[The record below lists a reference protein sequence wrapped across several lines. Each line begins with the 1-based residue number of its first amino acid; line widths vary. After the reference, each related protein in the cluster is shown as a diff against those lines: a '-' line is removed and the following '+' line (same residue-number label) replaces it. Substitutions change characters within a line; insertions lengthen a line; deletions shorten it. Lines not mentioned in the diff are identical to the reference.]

1 MKNVHF
7 QASKSGQNL
16 ENGHLQTQR
25 TRELATW
32 YLSNLG
38 DTNSRIIKNSFHK
51 KLFEP
56 LLYLKKITEIRAM
69 EYMGKTVMY
78 AVASRP
84 PLQKQM
90 CISRKHFVL
99 YVNFESKIDSISFK
113 KSFTMHINSP
123 EYRIILHMFSN
134 FLTMFFYLLLVSN
147 FAIEKKIYI
156 FSILSVYFICTTSNI
171 CFLAGF

>member
-1 MKNVHF
+1 
-7 QASKSGQNL
+7 
-16 ENGHLQTQR
+16 
-25 TRELATW
+25 
-32 YLSNLG
+32 
-38 DTNSRIIKNSFHK
+38 
-51 KLFEP
+51 
-56 LLYLKKITEIRAM
+56 
-69 EYMGKTVMY
+69 MY

-84 PLQKQM
+84 PLHKEM

-134 FLTMFFYLLLVSN
+134 FLTMFFLSTAGFKFRHRKKNLYLLHLECV
-147 FAIEKKIYI
+147 FLLYI
-156 FSILSVYFICTTSNI
+156 HTTSNI

>member
-1 MKNVHF
+1 MYLP
-7 QASKSGQNL
+7 G
-16 ENGHLQTQR
+16 
-25 TRELATW
+25 TW
-32 YLSNLG
+32 IIQVILS
-38 DTNSRIIKNSFHK
+38 RMIKNFLQSHFWLGFPQLGSSL

-84 PLQKQM
+84 PLHKEM
-90 CISRKHFVL
+90 CISQKHFVL

-147 FAIEKKIYI
+147 FAIEK
-156 FSILSVYFICTTSNI
+156 
-171 CFLAGF
+171 

>member
-1 MKNVHF
+1 MYSIWEKPYYIF
-7 QASKSGQNL
+7 
-16 ENGHLQTQR
+16 
-25 TRELATW
+25 
-32 YLSNLG
+32 
-38 DTNSRIIKNSFHK
+38 II
-51 KLFEP
+51 
-56 LLYLKKITEIRAM
+56 
-69 EYMGKTVMY
+69 MY

-84 PLQKQM
+84 PLQKWM

-134 FLTMFFYLLLVSN
+134 FLTMFFLSTAAFKFRHRKKNLYLLHLECV
-147 FAIEKKIYI
+147 FLLYI
-156 FSILSVYFICTTSNI
+156 HTTSNI